1 MIQAGCPGSC
11 HDWSVFGNNL
21 FAKEPHRFLSDNE
34 YILGDSGYPIS
45 KWLLA
50 PYRNPRAAIPE
61 NARFNRHISTARV
74 IIEHTNGV
82 LKMRWGSL
90 QGLRHVI
97 RIKEDV
103 QAVVDRIQCCIT
115 LHNIMAELND
125 GWDYLDAVQDN
136 AVNPDRQWGRIL
148 REGEELRDRI
158 KAFVL
163 RDDDQ

>member
-1 MIQAGCPGSC
+1 
-11 HDWSVFGNNL
+11 
-21 FAKEPHRFLSDNE
+21 
-34 YILGDSGYPIS
+34 
-45 KWLLA
+45 
-50 PYRNPRAAIPE
+50 
-61 NARFNRHISTARV
+61 
-74 IIEHTNGV
+74 
-82 LKMRWGSL
+82 MRWGSL

-103 QAVVDRIQCCIT
+103 QAVVDWIQCCIT